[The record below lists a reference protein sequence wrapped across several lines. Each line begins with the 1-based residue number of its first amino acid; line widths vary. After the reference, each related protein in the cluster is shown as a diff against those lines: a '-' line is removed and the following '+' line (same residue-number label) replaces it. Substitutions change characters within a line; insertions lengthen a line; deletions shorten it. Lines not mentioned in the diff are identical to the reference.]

1 MSKGNSKYIATFDYF
16 DNALTFL
23 SATSG
28 GMSIAS
34 FVTIIIV
41 PLGKVSESF
50 NYAFSITGIVK
61 KLLETTRNKKKNHN
75 KVIMLARSKLNSI
88 ESRISEALID
98 NLISHEEF
106 TTILNEE
113 KNYRELRGPIRVIKS
128 QRSDIERNKQRED
141 GKRTDID
148 EIIIQNE
155 RINNN
160 L

>member
-1 MSKGNSKYIATFDYF
+1 
-16 DNALTFL
+16 
-23 SATSG
+23 
-28 GMSIAS
+28 
-34 FVTIIIV
+34 
-41 PLGKVSESF
+41 
-50 NYAFSITGIVK
+50 
-61 KLLETTRNKKKNHN
+61 
-75 KVIMLARSKLNSI
+75 MLARSKLNSI